1 MILTLKKYKTKIIK
15 KMDEVFKEKKVDEAS
30 DKMLKLTIERNVF
43 AIEAMKVFMA
53 HQGTKVITPF
63 NRLLIWLGR
72 NGWKQELKYDFNDIA
87 KKSYEM
93 ADAMCKAESDGC
105 S

>member
-1 MILTLKKYKTKIIK
+1 MILTLKKYKTK
-15 KMDEVFKEKKVDEAS
+15 
-30 DKMLKLTIERNVF
+30 
-43 AIEAMKVFMA
+43 
-53 HQGTKVITPF
+53 ITPF

-93 ADAMCKAESDGC
+93 ADAMCKAKSDGC